1 MKPVM
6 RPQNLPGQ
14 AALRASRIWP
24 SRSTSSITAAS
35 TGVGLFQCVQPQAGQ
50 RSRVFAPP
58 SSCDEIGASA
68 VAQLTQNLVSKRHA
82 GKTPVER

>member
-1 MKPVM
+1 MKPVI
-6 RPQNLPGQ
+6 RPKNLPGQ
-14 AALRASRIWP
+14 AALRASSTWP

-35 TGVGLFQCVQPQAGQ
+35 TGVGLFQCVQPHAGQ

-58 SSCDEIGASA
+58 SSSAEIGASA
-68 VAQLTQNLVSKRHA
+68 VAQLRQNLRLEAHA